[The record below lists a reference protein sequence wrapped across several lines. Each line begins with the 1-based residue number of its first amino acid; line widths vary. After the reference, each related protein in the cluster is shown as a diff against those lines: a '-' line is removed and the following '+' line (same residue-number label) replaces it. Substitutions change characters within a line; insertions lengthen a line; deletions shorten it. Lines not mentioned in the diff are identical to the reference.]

1 MTVAN
6 RTRGRVAVIL
16 AIYSAIAVFV
26 GVVPRPIDRG
36 ITPWIRGRLADLHRH
51 GLRGWIDY
59 DFVEYA
65 AHVVLFVPFGIL
77 AVVAVGRR
85 LSWLAVLAGFGLS
98 ALVEFWPSVAGARS
112 APSMLDLLLNVV
124 GVVIGAAIGYSV
136 LVGLG
141 RVSRA
146 DGTS

>member
-6 RTRGRVAVIL
+6 RARGWVAVIL

-36 ITPWIRGRLADLHRH
+36 FTPWIRGRLADLHRQ
-51 GLRGWIDY
+51 GLRPWIDY

-77 AVVAVGRR
+77 AVVAAGRR
-85 LSWLAVLAGFGLS
+85 LSWLAVLAGIGLS
-98 ALVEFWPSVAGARS
+98 ALVEYWPSVAGARS
-112 APSMLDLLLNVV
+112 TPSMLDALLNVV

-146 DGTS
+146 GGTS